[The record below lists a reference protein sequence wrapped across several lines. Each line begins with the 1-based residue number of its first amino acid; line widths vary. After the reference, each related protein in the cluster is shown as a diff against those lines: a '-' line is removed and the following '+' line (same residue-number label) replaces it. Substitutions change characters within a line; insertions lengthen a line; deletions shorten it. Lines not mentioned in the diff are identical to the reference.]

1 MTSLPE
7 QLTAVRTSPFE
18 AQLHFF
24 CNLTAQVFE
33 RAEQV
38 LALNI
43 NTSLASVEK
52 SSAAVQQL
60 IAARDPRDL
69 LALGAQ
75 TQDSIQSMLAYS
87 RALFSIASGARAGS
101 AIPAVVAPAA
111 RGVAEPAPAPVPAV
125 PAVTAL
131 AVVPVPAAPAAELA
145 VPAAEL
151 AAPAAELAEASPS
164 RPAFRD
170 VKPSKKPVVARKP
183 ARTPARV
190 AKATAIASAA
200 SAVAARPASAPK
212 PLASPFPTSANHPV
226 AIPPI
231 KPVEAAPPPA
241 PVAGT
246 PALDQKPA
254 DTLGKANR
262 KK

>member
-7 QLTAVRTSPFE
+7 QLTAVGKSPFE
-18 AQLHFF
+18 AQLRFF

-75 TQDSIQSMLAYS
+75 TQDSFQSMLAYS
-87 RALFSIASGARAGS
+87 RALFSIASGARVGS

-111 RGVAEPAPAPVPAV
+111 RGDAEPAPAPVPAV

-131 AVVPVPAAPAAELA
+131 AVVPVPA
-145 VPAAEL
+145 VPAAER
-151 AAPAAELAEASPS
+151 AAPAAELAEPSPS

-183 ARTPARV
+183 ARAPARV

-200 SAVAARPASAPK
+200 STVAARPASAPK
-212 PLASPFPTSANHPV
+212 PLASPFPTTANRPV

-246 PALDQKPA
+246 PVLDQKPA
-254 DTLGKANR
+254 DTLGKADR